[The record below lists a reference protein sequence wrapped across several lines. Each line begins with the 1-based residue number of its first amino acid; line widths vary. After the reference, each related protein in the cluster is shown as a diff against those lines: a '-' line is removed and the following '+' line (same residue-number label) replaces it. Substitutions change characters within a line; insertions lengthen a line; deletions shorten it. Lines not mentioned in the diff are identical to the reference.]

1 VRELKN
7 VVERAAILSGD
18 SSIVRAEH
26 LMIQRRAAKQSAP
39 DAVGE
44 IKIPS
49 TGKLLDEIVAEAVTL
64 TLRSRTDQAAAACLL
79 GIRADAGKEDDPSSG
94 AFARFGGVSRQNAFP
109 LPLSGA
115 AAHLVAEAEA
125 AERAG
130 NRELARIQY
139 DRALRLL
146 RESRAA
152 STILR
157 RIARSHCDDGHLDVA
172 LDCLDAALGS
182 AEAHGALSD
191 IAHTKNLA
199 GNLLL
204 TRGDCRR
211 RSRCAR
217 AHFPRG
223 RHRRAP
229 ARGDGGAEPGVIASM
244 RGDCPPLSSGTRR
257 VS

>member
-1 VRELKN
+1 V
-7 VVERAAILSGD
+7 
-18 SSIVRAEH
+18 
-26 LMIQRRAAKQSAP
+26 
-39 DAVGE
+39 
-44 IKIPS
+44 
-49 TGKLLDEIVAEAVTL
+49 
-64 TLRSRTDQAAAACLL
+64 
-79 GIRADAGKEDDPSSG
+79 
-94 AFARFGGVSRQNAFP
+94 
-109 LPLSGA
+109 PLSGA

-191 IAHTKNLA
+191 VAHAKNLA
-199 GNLLL
+199 GNILL
-204 TRGDCRR
+204 TRGDYAAAEPMY
-211 RSRCAR
+211 AR
-217 AHFPRG
+217 ALALAVETGERQLE
-223 RHRRAP
+223 AMV
-229 ARGDGGAEPGVIASM
+229 AQNLGVIASM
-244 RGDCPPLSSGTRR
+244 RGELPAALER
-257 VS
+257 